1 MEKITALIEKAGQVL
16 TCASD
21 AADLVGA
28 RTNTVVAISGNA
40 IAAIGTPDEIAAA
53 YDVSGALRIDAKGGL
68 VMPGFVD
75 CHTHL
80 VFHKSRVEEYAQKVT
95 GRTAAEI
102 RAMGIPVG
110 IAATAKMMR
119 EATKEQLADSAAERL
134 AHMLACGT
142 TTVES
147 KSGYG
152 LNTATE
158 IKMLEVNVML
168 ADRQPIEI
176 VSTFLGA
183 HEFPDDKSRAEY
195 IREILDEMIP
205 EVARRKLAEFND
217 VYCDDGY
224 YTVEESRAI
233 LERGLDHGLKV
244 KIHTDAYSHIG
255 GSTLAAGL
263 NAVSAD
269 HMNFTEPSEYALLR
283 AAGVVC
289 VVMPAL
295 DFAVGHSRPFDA
307 RAMLD
312 AGLTLA
318 LATDMCPGCWL
329 ESMPFV
335 VQLACRLYKFSP
347 AEAIRAGTL
356 HAAMALDRGDRLG
369 SLEPGKQAD
378 IAIFP
383 YERYEDMAYRLGR
396 GRAGMVLKGG
406 RVVFDAGSTADTA
419 RAEQMRSGP
428 GNVPTALEHH
438 ARSDTC
444 VG

>member
-1 MEKITALIEKAGQVL
+1 MTRITTLIENAGQVL
-16 TCASD
+16 TCAPD

-28 RTNTVVAISGNA
+28 LKNTVVAISGNA
-40 IAAIGTPDEIAAA
+40 IAAIGSPEEIAAA
-53 YDVSGALRIDAKGGL
+53 HDLSAAERIDAKGGL

-80 VFHKSRVEEYAQKVT
+80 VFHKSRVEEYAQKVQ

-110 IAATAKMMR
+110 ITATAQMMR
-119 EATKEQLADSAAERL
+119 EASLEELVASAAERL
-134 AHMLACGT
+134 DHMLAFGT

-158 IKMLEVNVML
+158 IKMLEVNREL
-168 ADRQPIEI
+168 GHRQPIEI

-183 HEFPDDKSRAEY
+183 HEFPDDKPREAY

-205 EVARRKLAEFND
+205 EVARRGLAEFND

-233 LERGLDHGLKV
+233 LERGLEHGLKV

-255 GSTLAAGL
+255 GSKLAAEL
-263 NAVSAD
+263 KAVSAD
-269 HMNFTEPSEYALLR
+269 HMNFTDPSEYAGLR
-283 AAGVVC
+283 EAGVVC

-295 DFAVGHSRPFDA
+295 DFSVGHSRPFDA
-307 RAMLD
+307 RALMD
-312 AGLTLA
+312 AGITVA

-335 VQLACRLYKFSP
+335 VQLACRLYKFGP

-369 SLEPGKQAD
+369 SLEPGKDAD

-383 YERYEDMAYRLGR
+383 YQRYEDMAYRLGR
-396 GRAGMVLKGG
+396 GRARLVMKAGK
-406 RVVFDAGSTADTA
+406 VVFRDAEG
-419 RAEQMRSGP
+419 
-428 GNVPTALEHH
+428 V
-438 ARSDTC
+438 
-444 VG
+444 

>member
-1 MEKITALIEKAGQVL
+1 MAKITTLIENAGQIL
-16 TCASD
+16 TCAPGAD
-21 AADLVGA
+21 DLVGA
-28 RTNTVVAISGNA
+28 RTDCLVALAGDK
-40 IAAIGTPDEIAAA
+40 IAAIGTRDEIAAA
-53 YDVSGALRIDAKGGL
+53 HDLGGAQRIDAKGGL

-80 VFHKSRVEEYAQKVT
+80 VFHKSRVEEYAQKVQ

-102 RAMGIPVG
+102 KAMGIPTG
-110 IAATAKMMR
+110 ITATAKMMR
-119 EATKEQLADSAAERL
+119 EASHDDLATSAAERL
-134 AHMLACGT
+134 AHMLSFGT

-158 IKMLEVNVML
+158 IKMLEVNAML
-168 ADRQPIEI
+168 AERQPIEI

-183 HEFPDDKSRAEY
+183 HEFPDDKSRDAYIAE
-195 IREILDEMIP
+195 IIDVMIP
-205 EVARRKLAEFND
+205 EVARRGLAEFND

-224 YTVEESRAI
+224 YTVEESRKI
-233 LERGLDHGLKV
+233 LQAGLDHGLKV

-255 GSTLAAGL
+255 GSTLAAEMK
-263 NAVSAD
+263 AVSAD
-269 HMNFTEPSEYALLR
+269 HMNYTDPSEYALLR
-283 AAGVVC
+283 EAGVVC

-307 RAMLD
+307 RALMD
-312 AGLTLA
+312 AGVTVA

-347 AEAIRAGTL
+347 AEAILAGTR
-356 HAAMALDRGDRLG
+356 HAAMSIDRADRIG

-383 YERYEDMAYRLGR
+383 YARYEDMAYRLGR
-396 GRAGMVLKGG
+396 GRARMVLKAGDI
-406 RVVFDAGSTADTA
+406 VFDAGDT
-419 RAEQMRSGP
+419 
-428 GNVPTALEHH
+428 L
-438 ARSDTC
+438 
-444 VG
+444 

>member
-1 MEKITALIEKAGQVL
+1 MGKITALIENAGQVL
-16 TCASD
+16 TCAGD
-21 AADLVGA
+21 APDLVGA
-28 RTNTVVAISGNA
+28 RAGTAVAIDGTT
-40 IAAIGTPDEIAAA
+40 IAAVGTPSEIAAA
-53 YDVSGALRIDAKGGL
+53 HDLGGAERIDAGGGL

-80 VFHKSRVEEYAQKVT
+80 VFHKSRVEEYAQKVR
-95 GRTAAEI
+95 GRSAAEI
-102 RAMGIPVG
+102 KAMGIPVG
-110 IAATAKMMR
+110 ISATARMMR
-119 EATKEQLADSAAERL
+119 EASKDQLVESAAERL
-134 AHMLACGT
+134 RHMLACGT

-158 IKMLEVNVML
+158 IKMLEVNRL
-168 ADRQPIEI
+168 LGQAQPIEV

-183 HEFPDDKSRAEY
+183 HEFPDDKSRDAY
-195 IREILDEMIP
+195 IAEILDEMIP
-205 EVARRKLAEFND
+205 EVARRGLAEFND

-224 YTVEESRAI
+224 YTVAESREI
-233 LERGLDHGLKV
+233 LERGRAHGLDV

-255 GSTLAAGL
+255 GSTLAAEL
-263 NAVSAD
+263 KAVSAD
-269 HMNFTEPSEYALLR
+269 HMNFTAPQEYAALR
-283 AAGVVC
+283 EAGVVC

-295 DFAVGHSRPFDA
+295 DFAVGHARPFDA

-312 AGLTLA
+312 AGMTLA

-335 VQLACRLYKFSP
+335 VQLACRLYRFSP

-356 HAAMALDRGDRLG
+356 HAARALKRGERIG
-369 SLEPGKQAD
+369 SLEAGKQAD

-396 GRAGMVLKGG
+396 GRARLVMKAGK
-406 RVVFDAGSTADTA
+406 VVFDDRSAGI
-419 RAEQMRSGP
+419 
-428 GNVPTALEHH
+428 
-438 ARSDTC
+438 
-444 VG
+444 

>member
-1 MEKITALIEKAGQVL
+1 MGKITTLIENAGQVL
-16 TCASD
+16 TCAAD
-21 AADLVGA
+21 APDLVGA
-28 RTNTVVAISGNA
+28 STNTVVAISGDE
-40 IAAIGTPDEIAAA
+40 IAAIGTPTEIAASHDLSLA
-53 YDVSGALRIDAKGGL
+53 ERIDARGGL

-80 VFHKSRVEEYAQKVT
+80 VFHKSRVEEYAQKVR
-95 GRTAAEI
+95 GRSADEI

-110 IAATAKMMR
+110 ITATARMMR
-119 EATKEQLADSAAERL
+119 EASKEQLAASAAERL
-134 AHMLACGT
+134 KHMLACGT

-158 IKMLEVNVML
+158 IKMLEVNKL
-168 ADRQPIEI
+168 LGERQPIEI

-183 HEFPDDKSRAEY
+183 HEFPDDKDRDAYIAE
-195 IREILDEMIP
+195 IMDEMIP
-205 EVARRKLAEFND
+205 EVARRGLAEFND

-224 YTVEESRAI
+224 YTVEETRAI
-233 LERGLDHGLKV
+233 LQRGLDHGLKV

-255 GSTLAAGL
+255 GSTLAAEMK
-263 NAVSAD
+263 AVSAD
-269 HMNFTEPSEYALLR
+269 HMNYTDPSEYALLR
-283 AAGVVC
+283 EAGVVC
-289 VVMPAL
+289 VVMPGL
-295 DFAVGHSRPFDA
+295 DYAVGHNRPFDA

-312 AGLTLA
+312 AGVTMA

-335 VQLACRLYKFSP
+335 VQLACRLYKFGP

-356 HAAMALDRGDRLG
+356 HAAMALDRADRLG

-378 IAIFP
+378 VAIFP

-396 GRAGMVLKGG
+396 GRARLVLKAGKI
-406 RVVFDAGSTADTA
+406 VFDGGDAA
-419 RAEQMRSGP
+419 
-428 GNVPTALEHH
+428 
-438 ARSDTC
+438 
-444 VG
+444 

>member
-1 MEKITALIEKAGQVL
+1 MSKITALIENAAQVL
-16 TCASD
+16 TCADD
-21 AADLVGA
+21 APDLVGA
-28 RTNTVVAISGNA
+28 RTNTAVAVSGNA
-40 IAAIGTPDEIAAA
+40 IAAIGSLSEIASAHDLA
-53 YDVSGALRIDAKGGL
+53 GAERIDADGGL

-80 VFHKSRVEEYAQKVT
+80 VFHKSRVEEYAQKVR
-95 GRTAAEI
+95 GRSGAEI
-102 RAMGIPVG
+102 KAMGIPVG
-110 IAATAKMMR
+110 IAATARMMR
-119 EATKEQLADSAAERL
+119 DASMDQLVESAGERL
-134 AHMLACGT
+134 AHMLSFGT

-158 IKMLEVNVML
+158 IKMLEVNNL
-168 ADRQPIEI
+168 LGRHQPIEV

-183 HEFPDDKSRAEY
+183 HEFPDDKNREAY
-195 IREILDEMIP
+195 IAEILDEMIP
-205 EVARRKLAEFND
+205 EVGRRGLAEFND

-224 YTVEESRAI
+224 YTVAESRKI
-233 LERGLDHGLKV
+233 LERGCGHGLDI

-255 GSTLAAGL
+255 GSTLAAEL
-263 NAVSAD
+263 KAVSAD
-269 HMNFTEPSEYALLR
+269 HMNYTAPEEYAGLR

-295 DFAVGHSRPFDA
+295 DFAVSHSRPFDA
-307 RAMLD
+307 RSMLD
-312 AGLTLA
+312 AGMTLA

-356 HAAMALDRGDRLG
+356 HAARALKRGDRIG
-369 SLEPGKQAD
+369 SLEAGKQAD

-396 GRAGMVLKGG
+396 GRARLVMKAGK
-406 RVVFDAGSTADTA
+406 VVFDDRGANA
-419 RAEQMRSGP
+419 
-428 GNVPTALEHH
+428 
-438 ARSDTC
+438 
-444 VG
+444 